1 MKVCLLKLS
10 LCISIVTLTSGCA
23 LMLPDRTFMEQM
35 ERESDPFYS
44 PGKDFPIVGGD
55 DGERHISREEMMAR
69 TPASKRSSTLTRES
83 ASLREELAEK
93 EGDLSEYER
102 AEYTANQRYLLTDSD
117 KLYYLSLD
125 SYERDSYIKT
135 LKADYREEMELRS
148 NIVAKRSVHASELF
162 LGMDKSEVMEAWG
175 KPAKVEIAGNPS
187 NQNERWSFREDGS
200 LKQVYFEGGKV
211 QGWALDL

>member
-1 MKVCLLKLS
+1 MKVGLLKLS
-10 LCISIVTLTSGCA
+10 LCISILTLTSGCA

-55 DGERHISREEMMAR
+55 DGERHIGREEMMAR
-69 TPASKRSSTLTRES
+69 TPASKRTSAKTRES
-83 ASLREELAEK
+83 ASLREELLEK
-93 EGDLSEYER
+93 EGTLTEEEMLDY
-102 AEYTANQRYLLTDSD
+102 ANNQRYLLTDSD

-135 LKADYREEMELRS
+135 LKADYRQEMELRS
-148 NIVAKRSVHASELF
+148 NIVQKRSIHASELY
-162 LGMDKSEVMEAWG
+162 LGMEKSDVVEAWG
-175 KPAKVEIAGNPS
+175 KPAKVEIAGNPA